1 MSEIKTEKGTV
12 DKKRLAL
19 LTKVIENGKTDEKA
33 IQSITSREMTKIC
46 KDMNE
51 MSALLDLQDAVKAG
65 KLIQYLAGQDVK

>member
-19 LTKVIENGKTDEKA
+19 LTKVIEHGKTDEKA